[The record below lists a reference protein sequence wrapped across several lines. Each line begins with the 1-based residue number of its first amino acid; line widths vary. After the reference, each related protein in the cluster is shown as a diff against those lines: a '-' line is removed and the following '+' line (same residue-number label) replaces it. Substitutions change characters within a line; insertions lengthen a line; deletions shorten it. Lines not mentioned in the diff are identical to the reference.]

1 MAFDYSKLR
10 GRIVEKYSSQIE
22 FAKALGWSERTLSLK
37 MNGKVAWKQTDICS
51 AIDLLELS
59 KDDIQDYFFK
69 LKVQNF

>member
-37 MNGKVAWKQTDICS
+37 MNGKVAWKQTDICN
-51 AIDLLELS
+51 AIELLELS